1 MDVNYNQFIMKKTF
15 LLLILLISG
24 LSYGQRNSFKN
35 LNEKDGKIGIGTK
48 TPDELLTVKGT
59 IHSQEVRVDLQGA
72 VAPDYVFG
80 QYFEGRSDAKP
91 EYVLISL
98 EELERCIKQNHH
110 LPKIP
115 SASEMEENGISLKEM
130 NLLLLEKI
138 EELTLYT
145 IQQQKEINNLKLL
158 ISEYLKN
165 EN

>member
-1 MDVNYNQFIMKKTF
+1 MKK
-15 LLLILLISG
+15 ILLFIFIISATF
-24 LSYGQRNSFKN
+24 SYGQRNPFKN
-35 LNEKDGKIGIGTK
+35 LDEKDGKIGIGTK

-59 IHSQEVRVDLQGA
+59 IHTQEVRVDLQGS
-72 VAPDYVFG
+72 VAPDYVFEH
-80 QYFEGRSDAKP
+80 YFDNHSDSNP
-91 EYVLISL
+91 EYVLIPL
-98 EELERCIKQNHH
+98 EELELFIKNNHH

-115 SASEMEENGISLKEM
+115 SASNMDENGLSLKEM

-145 IQQQKEINNLKLL
+145 LQQQKEIDDLKLL